1 MLYYANMYAT
11 ILQTLDEIFFLLLS
25 ISLILLLY
33 KIFYHI
39 YGLFPTKRFPDAK
52 TQHKFAILVP
62 ARNESHVI
70 SKLLQSFADSDYP
83 TELFDVYVIVESAD
97 DPTVEIVK
105 KFPFATTF
113 VRPNLNVKTKGAAL
127 DQVLRHLLSTGI
139 AAAKDYEAYFIFDA
153 DNQVAPNYL
162 TEMNKVFD
170 AGYDIAL
177 GYRNS
182 LNWNDGWVASCSALT
197 FSMINTFQ
205 NKCRARFAQNVL
217 VSGTGFYITAQVI
230 NLLGG
235 WPFQTLTE
243 DAEISYYATVHNLRG
258 AYNEYAEFWDE
269 QPKSLR
275 ISCTQRLRWVKGYFQ
290 VNKKYRKPMLKSIRS
305 SKTQRLGKVEFIVNI
320 LPVVVPLVSI
330 ILYVL
335 ATFITG
341 VVGLCTGVLSTLWIR
356 AFMSCGVALLGCYLF
371 FVAYAALML
380 LAEHRRNDLQLSHA
394 ITTCFMFPFFMAL
407 YVPIA
412 IVALFKR
419 QVVWTQIEH
428 HQTAE
433 HPTKEVS
440 HAQQ

>member
-1 MLYYANMYAT
+1 MFAT

-25 ISLILLLY
+25 ISVILLLY

-39 YGLFPTKRFPDAK
+39 YGLFPTKRFPTAK

-62 ARNESHVI
+62 ARNESKVI
-70 SKLLQSFADSDYP
+70 GKLLQSFADGDYP
-83 TELFDVYVIVESAD
+83 TDRFDVYVIVESAD

-153 DNQVAPNYL
+153 DNYVAPNYL
-162 TEMNKVFD
+162 TEMNNVFD

-177 GYRNS
+177 GYRNA

-217 VSGTGFYITAQVI
+217 VSGTGFYITAGII
-230 NLLGG
+230 NALGG

-243 DAEISYYATVHNLRG
+243 DAEISYYATLHNLRG

-275 ISCTQRLRWVKGYFQ
+275 ISCSQRLRWVKGYLQ
-290 VNKKYRKPMLKSIRS
+290 VNKKYHKSMLKSIRS
-305 SKTQRLGKVEFIVNI
+305 SKTQRLGKVEFIMNI
-320 LPVVVPLVSI
+320 IPVLVPLVSI
-330 ILYVL
+330 ILYSL
-335 ATFITG
+335 ATLTMGIVG
-341 VVGLCTGVLSTLWIR
+341 VCTGVLSTLWIQ
-356 AFMSCGVALLGCYLF
+356 AFFNCGVALLGCYLF
-371 FVAYAALML
+371 FEAYAALML
-380 LAEHRRNDLQLSHA
+380 AVEHRRNNLTLWHA
-394 ITTCFMFPFFMAL
+394 ITTCLMFPFFMAL

-412 IVALFKR
+412 IIALFKR

-428 HQTAE
+428 CPTE
-433 HPTKEVS
+433 LPTTKEKS
-440 HAQQ
+440 DAQ

>member
-1 MLYYANMYAT
+1 MYAT
-11 ILQTLDEIFFLLLS
+11 TLQILDEIFFLLLS

-33 KIFYHI
+33 KVFYHL
-39 YGLFPTKRFPDAK
+39 YGLFPTKHFPAAK
-52 TQHKFAILVP
+52 TQHRFAILVP
-62 ARNESHVI
+62 AREESKVI
-70 SKLLQSFADSDYP
+70 GKLLQSFADSDYP
-83 TELFDVYVIVESAD
+83 TDKFDVYVIVERAD
-97 DPTVEIVK
+97 DPTVAIVK
-105 KFPFATTF
+105 QFPFATTF

-127 DQVLRHLLSTGI
+127 DQMLRHLLSTGL

-153 DNQVAPNYL
+153 DNQISPTYL
-162 TEMNKVFD
+162 TEMNNVFD

-217 VSGTGFYITAQVI
+217 VSGTGFYISAGVI
-230 NLLGG
+230 NMLGG

-243 DAEISYYATVHNLRG
+243 DAEISYYATLHNLRG

-290 VNKKYRKPMLKSIRS
+290 VNKKYRKPLVKSIRS
-305 SKTQRLGKVEFIVNI
+305 SRTQRLGKIEFIMNI
-320 LPVVVPLVSI
+320 IPVVVPLVSI
-330 ILYVL
+330 ILYVI
-335 ATFITG
+335 ATLTMG

-380 LAEHRRNDLQLSHA
+380 VAEHRRNNLRLGKA
-394 ITTCFMFPFFMAL
+394 ITTSLMFPFFMAL

-412 IVALFKR
+412 ITALFKR

-428 HQTAE
+428 YTTDEAV
-433 HPTKEVS
+433 TKEVTN
-440 HAQQ
+440 APQ